1 MDSAVY
7 KLWFRIELLDV
18 PEGPDFCGSER
29 SSLSIKVENS
39 PDAAVIVVSGAPIQA
54 PLTTVLGTSQGS
66 LSDQQVLATAN
77 VPNRPD
83 RPPGE

>member
-7 KLWFRIELLDV
+7 KLWFHIELLDV

-29 SSLSIKVENS
+29 SPLSIKVENS

-54 PLTTVLGTSQGS
+54 PLTTVLGTSQGCQGAPAMT
-66 LSDQQVLATAN
+66 LKAN
-77 VPNRPD
+77 AKNAPNT
-83 RPPGE
+83 PGEN